1 MNFIKIIMLTKS
13 FGYIRISNTTITFYP
28 QGEEVVI
35 VQRVNDLG
43 EGVIKEK
50 RMRLRRSVTYDL

>member
-1 MNFIKIIMLTKS
+1 MLTKS